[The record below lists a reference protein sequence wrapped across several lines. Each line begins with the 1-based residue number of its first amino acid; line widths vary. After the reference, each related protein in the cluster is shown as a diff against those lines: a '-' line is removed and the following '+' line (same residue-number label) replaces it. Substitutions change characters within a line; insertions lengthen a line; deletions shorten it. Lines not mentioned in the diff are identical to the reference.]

1 MYWIF
6 VILGLLLLLF
16 NLEPIPGRPSHNHY
30 VLVWVWNNFH
40 LIRIVPQD
48 WYVLVDAGVV
58 YQYTDMDSVDT
69 YIAAVR
75 LDTHREHHIF
85 HYRYLL
91 DWIKQP
97 PVVKP
102 YPPDLQDVVAILNHV
117 TSTL

>member
-1 MYWIF
+1 MLF
-6 VILGLLLLLF
+6 VLNVKPL
-16 NLEPIPGRPSHNHY
+16 R
-30 VLVWVWNNFH
+30 
-40 LIRIVPQD
+40 VPVFGYITNTL
-48 WYVLVDAGVV
+48 YVLVDAGVV